1 MDDTSEHRGHEPTT
15 GATSEWL
22 TPKYIFD
29 AIGLTFDLDPA
40 HPGLGTPHCVVP
52 VRRVFTVED
61 DGRRQEWSGGLAWM
75 NPPYSE
81 KRLAVAPWL
90 KRFFEHRNGIALVPA
105 RTSCDWFHK
114 FIVPLAETIVFVNG
128 KIKFVLRDGSIGKQ
142 PGFGNILIGMG
153 PIANA
158 ALKRSG
164 LGLFVQLRGPPAI
177 TVEEDAA

>member
-1 MDDTSEHRGHEPTT
+1 MDDTSEHRGHEPTI
-15 GATSEWL
+15 GATSEWF

-61 DGRRQEWSGGLAWM
+61 DGLRQDWSGLLWM
-75 NPPYSE
+75 NPPYSGE
-81 KRLAVAPWL
+81 RRAIVPWL

-105 RTSCDWFHK
+105 RTSCDWFHEL
-114 FIVPLAETIVFVNG
+114 VAPLAETIVFVTS
-128 KIKFVLRDGSIGKQ
+128 KIKFVQSGGSIGKQ

-158 ALKRSG
+158 ALRRSD
-164 LGLFVQLRGPPAI
+164 LGLFVQLRGPRS
-177 TVEEDAA
+177 